1 MGVQQWKQLSLIS
14 GVVRVLGLSRV
25 SQGCPP
31 PQCGSWQVKVGLIQ
45 SHVPPLLGHV
55 GGGSPSLLLCA
66 HVEPV
71 SLAVGTQPGRWV
83 GECWDRGLLG
93 GLPWGWRCG
102 W

>member
-1 MGVQQWKQLSLIS
+1 MEAAVPYKRRSARS
-14 GVVRVLGLSRV
+14 GTEQGLS
-25 SQGCPP
+25 GLPP